1 MGTFI
6 CIHHGYKDHRAD
18 QNTKGKLDNHTGYI
32 QTNSNSRTVA
42 AHNLNKVILIQS
54 NHCMAIFCHNIL
66 TDDSKNL
73 HILVTKA
80 CESQDIN

>member
-1 MGTFI
+1 MAIRTI
-6 CIHHGYKDHRAD
+6 VLTKTRRANSITTPVIYK
-18 QNTKGKLDNHTGYI
+18 
-32 QTNSNSRTVA
+32 QTNSRAVA